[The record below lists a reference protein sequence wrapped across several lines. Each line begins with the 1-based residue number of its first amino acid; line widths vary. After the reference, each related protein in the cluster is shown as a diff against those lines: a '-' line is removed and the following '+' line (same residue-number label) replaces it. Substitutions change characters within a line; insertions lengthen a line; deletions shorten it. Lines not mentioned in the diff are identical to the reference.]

1 METLRP
7 QLLLHAL
14 AVLIHSRCDGYDK
27 HLSRTQPERPASS
40 TVLSQ
45 NTDESLQATINS
57 TMDHNW
63 TLEAWFGRVLGSWH
77 AGIDVGCVGSHVF
90 ELEALRELEVELD
103 GGTLVLTA

>member
-1 METLRP
+1 
-7 QLLLHAL
+7 
-14 AVLIHSRCDGYDK
+14 
-27 HLSRTQPERPASS
+27 
-40 TVLSQ
+40 
-45 NTDESLQATINS
+45 
-57 TMDHNW
+57 MDHNW